1 MASTVKFY
9 LNPFYLTDNYCP
21 EAIQLADGF
30 KAMGWNVLGN
40 INYWVRSD
48 GFLIS
53 EDNLNTP
60 VDLVI
65 MDHRFVHH
73 TKSWVIQGHVQTE
86 KEAEAPRVLLER
98 QCGQEQFPQWNRD
111 GWLGFFD
118 LILATDRTAHH
129 PSHQKIAPWQ
139 IGVIQEVIDS
149 IDESKGAPTSDS
161 VLCNFRVGHDVR
173 GRLTRDI
180 EAGLA
185 RFQRLSF
192 LQAFDALEDESS
204 AEEKSLNTATGG
216 RFNPSYLSR
225 IGKHLGVLAYG
236 GYLVVKPFE
245 YTSMDAEG
253 KLRLPWTTR
262 LERKVRR
269 TLQSSR
275 PEGSRHHVAYQWDS
289 FRWWETLVAGCAPI
303 TLDFDYWGLSLPV
316 LPVEGEHY
324 IGIEELDGRLAA
336 EKLSNMPKEEYLR
349 IGRAG
354 RAWFEEHY
362 SPKAQAQRLLDEL
375 LQRGCTIGAV

>member
-1 MASTVKFY
+1 MASTVKFF

-30 KAMGWNVLGN
+30 RDMGWNVVGN
-40 INYWVRSD
+40 INYWKRDD
-48 GFLIS
+48 GFLIP
-53 EDNLNTP
+53 EATQNEHVN
-60 VDLVI
+60 LVI

-73 TKSWVIQGHVQTE
+73 TKSWVIQGHVLTD

-129 PSHQKIAPWQ
+129 PLHLKIAPWQ

-149 IDESKGAPTSDS
+149 IVESKGAPTSDS

-180 EAGLA
+180 EVGLSA
-185 RFQRLSF
+185 SDGLSF
-192 LQAFDALEDESS
+192 IQAFDVLGDQCGAKEKVLN
-204 AEEKSLNTATGG
+204 EKSGG
-216 RFNPSYLSR
+216 RFNPAYLER
-225 IGKHLGVLAYG
+225 ISAHLAVLAYG
-236 GYLVVKPFE
+236 GYLMVKPFE

-253 KLRLPWTTR
+253 NFLLPFKTR

-269 TLQSSR
+269 TLHGSK
-275 PEGSRHHVAYQWDS
+275 PEGARHHVAFQWDS

-303 TLDFDYWGLSLPV
+303 ALDFDYWGLSLPV

-324 IGIEELDGRLAA
+324 IGIKELDGRLVA
-336 EKLSNMPKEEYLR
+336 EKLSNIPKEEYLR
-349 IGRAG
+349 IGQAG

-362 SPKAQAQRLLDEL
+362 SPTAQAMRLLDEL
-375 LQRGCTIGAV
+375 GQRGHSIAAS